1 MRNNTIEN
9 MANEEESLDDK
20 IKGIVRKV
28 YLADINAIRNLSEV
42 SKKLQ
47 SDCLE
52 IPGDLKVKGKL
63 IVEKDANLESISV
76 KNQSN
81 LNGVVMNNLTVNK
94 DSLIKGTTTIN
105 TLDSGSNYKSSMRL
119 PFGGGSISKSW
130 KVIKVKG
137 DGLAFDINNK
147 KFGFNSNGGL
157 HYQEGSAYKQMPMY
171 RGANMSGNLHQ

>member
-28 YLADINAIRNLSEV
+28 YLADINAIRNLFEV

-47 SDCLE
+47 SDGLE

-76 KNQSN
+76 KN
-81 LNGVVMNNLTVNK
+81 
-94 DSLIKGTTTIN
+94 LI
-105 TLDSGSNYKSSMRL
+105 
-119 PFGGGSISKSW
+119 
-130 KVIKVKG
+130 
-137 DGLAFDINNK
+137 
-147 KFGFNSNGGL
+147 
-157 HYQEGSAYKQMPMY
+157 
-171 RGANMSGNLHQ
+171 